1 MKVKRQMFTGQKM
14 NSPMDSLPS
23 PSGSIP
29 RQASS
34 SGLSES
40 GTGPILDYSLNLDS
54 SGGSQSLTM
63 TPTPTYTGDLNWP
76 RKVSYGNGYSSGGDY
91 DDSEDAEGPTLQQGI
106 WGVLGCAGVYKGVRR
121 CTGVYWGVLGCTG
134 VYRGILGCIGVYWGV
149 QGYTGVYRGV
159 QRCTGVY

>member
-1 MKVKRQMFTGQKM
+1 M

-40 GTGPILDYSLNLDS
+40 GTGPLLDYSLNLDS

-91 DDSEDAEGPTLQQGI
+91 DDGEDAEGPTLQQGI
-106 WGVLGCAGVYKGVRR
+106 WGVLGCAGVYQGCMEVYRGVPRL
-121 CTGVYWGVLGCTG
+121 TGVYWGVPRLTGVYWGVQGCTGMYKGVLGCTG
-134 VYRGILGCIGVYWGV
+134 VC
-149 QGYTGVYRGV
+149 
-159 QRCTGVY
+159 